1 MLSLISP
8 VARMRLP
15 KLTFIAPQPS
25 CPFTA
30 PQYAPKVSTEWSMK
44 SWPVVGLVPKIT
56 VGMPIL

>member
-15 KLTFIAPQPS
+15 KLTFIEPHP
-25 CPFTA
+25 
-30 PQYAPKVSTEWSMK
+30 
-44 SWPVVGLVPKIT
+44 SWPYAALQCAAMVSAELSMNSPPLRGSVPKIT